1 MKLSHNPRK
10 NLGQHFLKD
19 NDVIQKIATCI
30 SPQDKDILF
39 EIGPGLGAITEVL
52 APQCKTFY
60 AIEKD
65 QNLAENL
72 KKKFA
77 QEKNIKITSGDIL
90 NYDIENTS
98 AKKLRIVGNLP
109 YNISTPVIFYLSRYR
124 ESIHDMHLMLQ
135 KEVVNRIIAKKSTKQ
150 YGRLTL
156 MTKLFFT
163 SDLLFDIKPESFYPK
178 PKVTSSFIK
187 IIPREKQLLRA
198 DDILKFSDMIRTAFN
213 HRRKMVKNTQHEYI
227 DHKDFIEL
235 KINPDNRPENLSLNE
250 FIKIYKYL
258 SKK

>member
-1 MKLSHNPRK
+1 MKLHHNPRK

-30 SPQDKDILF
+30 SPQNKDILF

-65 QNLAENL
+65 RSLAENL
-72 KKKFA
+72 RKKFSK
-77 QEKNIKITSGDIL
+77 EKNIKITDGDIL
-90 NYDIENTS
+90 NFDIENIS
-98 AKKLRIVGNLP
+98 PEKLRVVGNLP
-109 YNISTPVIFYLSRYR
+109 YNISTPIIFYLSRYR
-124 ESIHDMHLMLQ
+124 KSIYDMHLMLQ
-135 KEVVNRIIAKKSTKQ
+135 KEVVNRIIAKKNTKQ

-163 SDLLFDIKPESFYPK
+163 ADLLFDIKPRSFYPK
-178 PKVTSSFIK
+178 PKVTSSFIR

-198 DDILKFSDMIRTAFN
+198 NDIIKFSDMIRTVFN
-213 HRRKMVKNTQHEYI
+213 QRRKMIKNTIGEYI

-235 KINPDNRPENLSLNE
+235 DINPDNRPENLTLGE
-250 FIKIYKYL
+250 FLKIYKYL